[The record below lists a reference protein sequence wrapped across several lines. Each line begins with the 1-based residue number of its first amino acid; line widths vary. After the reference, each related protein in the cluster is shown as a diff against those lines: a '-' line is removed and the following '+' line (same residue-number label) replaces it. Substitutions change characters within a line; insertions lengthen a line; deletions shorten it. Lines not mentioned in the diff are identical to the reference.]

1 MSWTIIVA
9 SSETEQL
16 SELQYGAEEIKEKIR
31 SSGGSANV
39 QTASSVQDV
48 RRLRRGSGEELIIV
62 TASLAERQSAPNA
75 QNLPGLNL
83 VREIQRSAS
92 PPACILVSERPEH
105 WGEVRTMKR
114 CRWLP
119 VGPATNYIDD
129 CVLFAKE
136 LEVWASR
143 APEQAPGAD
152 NAVPEVAPHV
162 IMARDPYALIEVDL
176 PSEAK
181 HATVRWVIRDAEGCV
196 KTVPASPLGLNQR
209 KVDELVEESR
219 KLSDRFSWAL
229 KNTKKYEQWQMDYRA
244 LGERFYKLLDTNVFV
259 DHLSTVRGAALAQSG
274 LVVRLRFSLGR
285 LVFDGLWES
294 ICSPGGRHLMLD
306 ATITRRERDA
316 IDSFAGARSGEV
328 GVLNVLVV
336 GATLEDNSAPEGP
349 DDVLWKKFWADNRL
363 KALPHIPNEVEA
375 IKALESR
382 PNGPG
387 RIALKVDVLTGI
399 DRDPGGG
406 AWSLADELKRRLE
419 TEPNRYDVVH
429 FAGHALFAAARQ
441 KRGAVSKRQRAATK
455 RRESITDDR
464 GYLIFSGSPR
474 PRAVPIATLASWLKN
489 TSVELVYL
497 SCCRSSASRAAA
509 EFARNSI
516 RTTIGFSWDLDDKKA
531 VDFARFFYSE
541 LLKNRLNVC
550 SAVRKA
556 REDLHNEFDKG
567 DPIWASPVLLAQPS
581 DWLYVEGVLR
591 PPVRP
596 TGAALPPPVS
606 SGGAGAPPH

>member
-229 KNTKKYEQWQMDYRA
+229 KNTKKYKQWQMDYRA

-441 KRGAVSKRQRAATK
+441 KRGAVS
-455 RRESITDDR
+455 
-464 GYLIFSGSPR
+464 
-474 PRAVPIATLASWLKN
+474 N
-489 TSVELVYL
+489 T
-497 SCCRSSASRAAA
+497 
-509 EFARNSI
+509 N
-516 RTTIGFSWDLDDKKA
+516 
-531 VDFARFFYSE
+531 
-541 LLKNRLNVC
+541 
-550 SAVRKA
+550 
-556 REDLHNEFDKG
+556 
-567 DPIWASPVLLAQPS
+567 PQ
-581 DWLYVEGVLR
+581 
-591 PPVRP
+591 
-596 TGAALPPPVS
+596 
-606 SGGAGAPPH
+606 